1 MGSSA
6 KKKREKKTDFQKT
19 KLKVG
24 KARPKNTNATDT
36 SFTAKS
42 IVLKQQSLT
51 ETSRDATTLFN
62 HNLSLVSS
70 SNAKQRENALQY
82 LTTVCSTAG
91 KEGLPQSAS
100 AIVAKAQPYL
110 LDGDK
115 NVRVQV
121 LKLFK
126 VLPAAEIGPLDQVLL
141 YTKAGMVH
149 LADEIKLFSLDVMD
163 WLLQTNVEAM
173 MACPGGWVKTLRTF
187 QNLLSWHGGQM
198 ANGAVTNGKW
208 SATKNTSNKLG
219 SNKLLVHQL
228 NTLASLLTL
237 GLKSPRVDPQA
248 AAKRAALAFPLHQ
261 MDAHMLSK
269 KANPF
274 GYLNLF
280 GAVRDVEG
288 EVYDD
293 AEERVIVFNELGLLE
308 MFITG
313 SKEARKEAGE
323 VGRAASG
330 VEKALRLAEMG

>member
-6 KKKREKKTDFQKT
+6 KKKREKKSDFKKT

-36 SFTAKS
+36 SLAAKS
-42 IVLKQQSLT
+42 IILKQQSLS
-51 ETSRDATTLFN
+51 ETSRDATALFH

-82 LTTVCSTAG
+82 LTTACVTAG
-91 KEGLPQSAS
+91 KEGLPQSAG

-115 NVRVQV
+115 NVRQQV
-121 LKLFK
+121 LKLLK
-126 VLPAAEIGPLDQVLL
+126 ALPAGEIGPLDQILL

-149 LADEIKLFSLDVMD
+149 LADDIKLFSLDVMD
-163 WLLQTNVEAM
+163 WLLHTNAEAV
-173 MACPGGWVKTLRTF
+173 MACPGGWMKTLRTF

-198 ANGAVTNGKW
+198 ANGAVANGKW
-208 SATKNTSNKLG
+208 SATKTASNKLG

-228 NTLASLLTL
+228 GTLANLLAI
-237 GLKSPRVDPQA
+237 GLTAPPVDPLA
-248 AAKRAALAFPLHQ
+248 AAKRAAQRFPLHQ
-261 MDAHMLSK
+261 LDAHLVSK
-269 KANPF
+269 KSNPF
-274 GYLNLF
+274 AYLNLF
-280 GAVRDVEG
+280 GAVRDVES

-293 AEERVIVFNELGLLE
+293 ADERIAVFRELGLLE
-308 MFITG
+308 TFSEG
-313 SKEARKEAGE
+313 AREAKKEAGE

-330 VEKALRLAEMG
+330 VEKALRLAEVG